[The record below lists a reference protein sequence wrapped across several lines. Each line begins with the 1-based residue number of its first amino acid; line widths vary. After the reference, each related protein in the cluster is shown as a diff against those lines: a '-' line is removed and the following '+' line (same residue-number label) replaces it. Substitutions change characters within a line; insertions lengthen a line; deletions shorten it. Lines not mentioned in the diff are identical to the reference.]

1 MKQGLYDD
9 AVVKE
14 ESGPGCVQEVG
25 ITSGREKRLVSPLMK
40 RRDGGSG
47 LHGRSAIDREFAKGG
62 EDERLRD
69 SAVSVQRT
77 AIERE
82 LDGKD
87 ESSKARGSKEVA
99 TSCMAVENGTQHCI
113 GRLGTESGSSQSAGP
128 SEEDWKNEG
137 ERDSFVQSSSV
148 ENDNEG
154 CKALVE
160 KKKDSLSR
168 EEDEAVVLDM
178 KTGSDVGSE
187 REEGELN
194 PVVEVLPDND
204 HKHEEAHEL
213 EADKTKESECER
225 AVGLRDEPMIAA
237 EAVAPALVNMNF
249 SETETGVQIIRSSEQ
264 HATEEV
270 DGQEVIEQSQWD
282 PKFPVE
288 HEHIEIEPK
297 QLLKE
302 GNLERP
308 RRVSVQVRNLELVS
322 SIEEYPS
329 RQENSDQVAA
339 NSAGIFFM
347 RLSGGGRDRE
357 EVKGEERRIEKR
369 QRVGDGANLSL
380 ALPETSPALSSGD
393 PCCRPHMQRG
403 APLRPSQQAPTQTH
417 SRGALGSERVRGQG
431 RERGYE
437 SFHNPH
443 GSHQVS
449 LTDREIHAATAHDA
463 SHAMQRELKR
473 NNRYGE
479 ADEVWFS
486 PSRSGD
492 SREALPHSKGERIT
506 LGQRE
511 KETAAIDREHIS
523 IGMQDIVQEAIPSM
537 SRKLQE
543 LPDSFLAGMKKSL
556 RDMFNSIEK

>member
-417 SRGALGSERVRGQG
+417 SRGFT
-431 RERGYE
+431 E
-437 SFHNPH
+437 SHSLSNSKPFRLNP
-443 GSHQVS
+443 SCS
-449 LTDREIHAATAHDA
+449 LTQTSMEKT
-463 SHAMQRELKR
+463 E
-473 NNRYGE
+473 
-479 ADEVWFS
+479 FS
-486 PSRSGD
+486 SG
-492 SREALPHSKGERIT
+492 S
-506 LGQRE
+506 Q
-511 KETAAIDREHIS
+511 
-523 IGMQDIVQEAIPSM
+523 Q
-537 SRKLQE
+537 
-543 LPDSFLAGMKKSL
+543 FCCW
-556 RDMFNSIEK
+556 